1 MVFLDRVV
9 VGTIE
14 RNAWW
19 LKLVV
24 AIQQTIRIFYRVLS
38 LVLLLGNVWGRGA
51 GGGLGEVMMKRRS
64 KRGSGVLISSDR
76 VYERLCLGLQNTR
89 RCSGVAKR
97 CLQSIGRNATL
108 ILGSVDVFWLPHM
121 ACLDP
126 RSLLHNQG
134 LLPLNGQSQAT
145 MDRRGGSEANDCS

>member
-1 MVFLDRVV
+1 
-9 VGTIE
+9 
-14 RNAWW
+14 
-19 LKLVV
+19 
-24 AIQQTIRIFYRVLS
+24 
-38 LVLLLGNVWGRGA
+38 VWGRG

-76 VYERLCLGLQNTR
+76 VRERLCLGLQNTR

-97 CLQSIGRNATL
+97 CLQSIGRKATL

-134 LLPLNGQSQAT
+134 HCYNSIQPCLSMVKARQQWIVVEEARLTIVRDQ
-145 MDRRGGSEANDCS
+145 RGPTQEPRFVPVPDCQETP